1 MAKRPGANL
10 FAKKSEKPID
20 FYKKI
25 CYYYYTKRK
34 GENKM
39 KTALSIIF
47 VLYFLAQAG
56 RYFVKWLGS
65 EDKSDYW
72 MNLLLTVFHGV
83 LMFEFLDVINM

>member
-1 MAKRPGANL
+1 
-10 FAKKSEKPID
+10 
-20 FYKKI
+20 
-25 CYYYYTKRK
+25 
-34 GENKM
+34 M